1 MRLSHNG
8 KIKLS
13 ARLRQMRQIWKLSFS
28 FLVWIW
34 STYLK
39 ELLIKCIEKTGF
51 LKRETISAQRLQL
64 MNLNFY
70 WGFFGE
76 LFHIW
81 MGVSRLLLGQ
91 KMCIVCTVWV
101 PSITPYRPTC
111 NPSFFFSFELW
122 PTRAFDSFL
131 NSLLPINWGYIQA
144 QPFLQVFIW
153 NTNSHFHLNA
163 TSSVW

>member
-13 ARLRQMRQIWKLSFS
+13 ARLRQMLQIWKLISS
-28 FLVWIW
+28 DLVWIW

-39 ELLIKCIEKTGF
+39 ELLIKCIDKKGF
-51 LKRETISAQRLQL
+51 LKRETISAQPLQL

-70 WGFFGE
+70 WDFLE

-91 KMCIVCTVWV
+91 KMRIVCT
-101 PSITPYRPTC
+101 
-111 NPSFFFSFELW
+111 
-122 PTRAFDSFL
+122 A
-131 NSLLPINWGYIQA
+131 
-144 QPFLQVFIW
+144 
-153 NTNSHFHLNA
+153 
-163 TSSVW
+163 

>member
-13 ARLRQMRQIWKLSFS
+13 ARLRQMLQIWKLISS
-28 FLVWIW
+28 DLVWIW

-39 ELLIKCIEKTGF
+39 ELLIKCIDKKGF
-51 LKRETISAQRLQL
+51 LKRETISAQPLQL

-70 WGFFGE
+70 WDFLE

-91 KMCIVCTVWV
+91 KMRIVCTVWV
-101 PSITPYRPTC
+101 PSVTPYSPTC
-111 NPSFFFSFELW
+111 NPSFTFFPLNNDLQGFIVNKLRIYPSANLLASSHLKYKFSFPFKCHFFCLIALW
-122 PTRAFDSFL
+122 H
-131 NSLLPINWGYIQA
+131 I
-144 QPFLQVFIW
+144 
-153 NTNSHFHLNA
+153 
-163 TSSVW
+163 